1 MNANGNRSSC
11 DRVWAGLP
19 GHRSTGW
26 TPAPRMCGGLFRL
39 AVSHAT
45 IGGLLAVCGCAVST
59 VQIDE
64 AAQRQMLELLLPDRI
79 EIVEPFTRV
88 KSFDDDA
95 VPDGIELLLQ
105 AVNPLDNPGLMIVGR
120 VRVELYEYLPSTGD
134 HKGRRMENWDIE
146 LVTTEQQRKH
156 WNALTQM
163 YEFRLGINP
172 ETIAPA
178 DQQAGF
184 ARKFVLT
191 ATYLPP
197 VGDRL
202 SDECVLQYDAAS
214 SRTGG

>member
-1 MNANGNRSSC
+1 MNANSDRSSS
-11 DRVWAGLP
+11 DQVWTGLP
-19 GHRSTGW
+19 ARRSTGW
-26 TPAPRMCGGLFRL
+26 TPAPRMCGGFVRP
-39 AVSHAT
+39 AMSHAA
-45 IGGLLAVCGCAVST
+45 IGALVAVCGCAGAT
-59 VQIDE
+59 PQIDD
-64 AAQRQMLELLLPDRI
+64 AAQQQMLELLLPGRI

-95 VPDGIELLLQ
+95 IPDGIELLLQ

-120 VRVELYEYLPSTGD
+120 VRVELYEYLPATGD

-146 LVTTEQQRKH
+146 LVTSEQQHTH

-178 DQQAGF
+178 E
-184 ARKFVLT
+184 KFVLS

-214 SRTGG
+214 ARNRGRVGR